1 MKANSSPRTGRSDDP
16 VVVNVIGA
24 GRWGPNV
31 ARAFDTLPDAT
42 IHYVCD
48 ANEAS
53 LTRIRGNMAG
63 VEITTDVAT
72 AIEDPTACA
81 IAIATPVHTHFQ
93 LAKAALEAGKHVL
106 VEKPLC
112 ADVDECLELME
123 LAEELGLVLAVG
135 HVFLFNAGIQKV
147 KAYIDSGELGKVQY
161 IHATRTNLGPIRS
174 DVNAAWDLAAH
185 DLSIFDYWLDA
196 APVSVNAHG
205 QCFLGGSQEDVVVSA
220 YRYPNDV
227 LGFMHVSWLNPKK
240 VREITI
246 VGDQKMIVW
255 NDIDLVEPVRVYDKS
270 ASTESHP
277 PYADS
282 FGAQRAIIRDGDVL
296 VPKVTGPEPLRAE
309 CAHFVDCVR
318 TGRHP
323 INHARM
329 AVRIVGALAATQCSI
344 EREGAVVPITMCD
357 APHHAVPTVPVLSG
371 ASR

>member
-1 MKANSSPRTGRSDDP
+1 MNAHSLPRMDGSGDP

-31 ARAFDTLPDAT
+31 ARAFNTLPDAAV
-42 IHYVCD
+42 HYVCD
-48 ANEAS
+48 ADESS
-53 LTRIRGNMAG
+53 LTRICENMSG
-63 VEITTDVAT
+63 VETTSDTAVAM
-72 AIEDPTACA
+72 EDPSACA
-81 IAIATPVHTHFQ
+81 IAIVTPVHTHFH

-112 ADVDECLELME
+112 ANVDECLELME
-123 LAEELGLVLAVG
+123 LAEARGLVLAVG

-196 APVSVNAHG
+196 APTAVHAHG
-205 QCFLGGSQEDVVVSA
+205 QCFLGGTQEDVVVSA

-246 VGDQKMIVW
+246 VGDRKMIVW

-309 CAHFVDCVR
+309 CAHFIDCVR

-344 EREGAVVPITMCD
+344 EHNGAEMPIAVTD
-357 APHHAVPTVPVLSG
+357 SLNHAEPILSG
-371 ASR
+371 ATR